1 MLLDFQ
7 CLSITQVKELL
18 SSADDK
24 RQQEIICLLEDDGR
38 TGIRRLINALK
49 SGQQKA
55 KQSEKEFN
63 RLCSFE
69 LKLRSRGFIEI
80 AGADE
85 AGRGAFAGPLVAA
98 AVVLPPRFYLPGLKE
113 SKQLT
118 SRARDEYYEIITDRA
133 LDWQIEVIS
142 PTIID
147 QKGLHKAN
155 LYALEKAVLGLSATP
170 DFVLIDGFALPGLKL
185 PKTSLIRGDK
195 LSISIA
201 AASILAKV
209 RRDRI
214 MVSYSDQF
222 PQYGFEKHKGYGT
235 KEHAQALK
243 IYGPSLIHRLTF
255 KPVQECLQLRLES
268 EK

>member
-7 CLSITQVKELL
+7 SLSISRVKELL

-24 RQQEIICLLEDDGR
+24 GQQEIIHLLEDDGR
-38 TGIRRLINALK
+38 TGIRKLVSSLK

-55 KQSEKEFN
+55 KQSEKEFK

-98 AVVLPPRFYLPGLKE
+98 AVVLPPHFYLPGLKE

-118 SRARDEYYEIITDRA
+118 PRARDEYYEIITDRA

-142 PTIID
+142 STIID

-170 DFVLIDGFALPGLKL
+170 DFVLSDGFGLPNLKL

-201 AASILAKV
+201 AASVLAKV

-214 MVSYSDQF
+214 MISYSDQF

-243 IYGPSLIHRLTF
+243 RYGPSTIHRLTF
-255 KPVQECLQLRLES
+255 KPVQECVQLRL
-268 EK
+268 KGH